1 VRIRLGNVLRPAA
14 RRASRALKALGLFGI
29 AALLAGAFALR
40 AFVGVAEHVVEH
52 DALPLDHR
60 AREIVQGYR
69 TPALDAVFGAATWL
83 GDPLVLT
90 PLVAVGAILLAVRR
104 SRRTALLAAVGP
116 FVASLAIIALKR
128 GFARER
134 PEGAL
139 ALGIQSASFPSGH
152 ATASMASLLTLAYV
166 FARERMAPWW
176 CVPVA
181 ALLAL
186 VVGFT
191 RVWLD
196 AHWLTDV
203 AGGWSVGAALALGGI
218 ALYERLRVVDREH
231 AAAARGDDEVEDPA
245 AR

>member
-1 VRIRLGNVLRPAA
+1 
-14 RRASRALKALGLFGI
+14 
-29 AALLAGAFALR
+29 
-40 AFVGVAEHVVEH
+40 
-52 DALPLDHR
+52 
-60 AREIVQGYR
+60 
-69 TPALDAVFGAATWL
+69 
-83 GDPLVLT
+83 
-90 PLVAVGAILLAVRR
+90 
-104 SRRTALLAAVGP
+104 
-116 FVASLAIIALKR
+116 
-128 GFARER
+128 
-134 PEGAL
+134 
-139 ALGIQSASFPSGH
+139 
-152 ATASMASLLTLAYV
+152 MASLLTLAYV

-231 AAAARGDDEVEDPA
+231 AAAARDDEEVEDVA